1 LEKNAN
7 ITLKSTLLPEAV
19 LHGEE
24 ERPDSANYGA
34 DAVIM
39 LYATSFTY
47 SFICGERRNAVQV
60 FGLGRPERRES
71 GTRTRKA

>member
-1 LEKNAN
+1 MR
-7 ITLKSTLLPEAV
+7 TLPLNRRYSRRRFS
-19 LHGEE
+19 HGEE
-24 ERPDSANYGA
+24 ERPDGSNYGA

-60 FGLGRPERRES
+60 FGLERPERRES